1 MSKKY
6 QQRRKKQVP
15 PSRRMPWL
23 WLALGSAVL
32 LIIGGLSALWASSEA
47 GPAVAP
53 VTSGAPKLVVDQ
65 QIIDEGP
72 VKLNTPVRTAFRLRN
87 IGDQPLQIMD
97 EPIVELVE
105 GC

>member
-6 QQRRKKQVP
+6 QQRRKKQAAP
-15 PSRRMPWL
+15 PRRRPWL
-23 WLALGSAVL
+23 WLAAGIAAVF
-32 LIIGGLSALWASSEA
+32 IIGGLSFLWASPEA
-47 GPAVAP
+47 GPGVTP
-53 VTSGAPKLVVDQ
+53 VTDGAPKLIVDQ
-65 QIIDEGP
+65 PIIDEGP

-87 IGDQPLQIMD
+87 AGDQPLHIID